1 MQPLAEPTRLLRPDQ
16 PLDGNTARS
25 ATAAAPVALGLP
37 SADGDYYV
45 RLQPLPDLDR
55 LEVRWREM
63 ERQADVSYFVSW
75 HWIGAWLALICPP
88 RLARLASV
96 YQNGRRVAM
105 GVFTVRRRW
114 FGLGPMHLR
123 LHEVG
128 DKALDN
134 LTIEYNGLLCERG
147 HEREAL
153 AAVIRYLTRAN
164 SRWLTFYLPGVDTD
178 SVPFDRIRSDTVD
191 TRIMK
196 RSTHYVD
203 LAALRDSGGDYL
215 STALSSGARA
225 AVRRTARKLES
236 QFGELSVIVADT
248 QEQKLA
254 FFHAMV
260 QLHQAHWSGEQDE
273 HGAFGDPRILHFHE
287 SLITDATTDE
297 GEGAQLVRLDAGGHV
312 VGYVYNLVWRGVV
325 YFYQAG
331 IDYPRFGDFGSPGLL
346 LLSRTIER
354 TLEDGHARFEL
365 MAGDSEYKRTLGVA
379 EGKMIWLSL
388 DRIGWTSRLRRAW
401 WSLTRRDG

>member
-1 MQPLAEPTRLLRPDQ
+1 MPPSTESGNLPSLTQPS
-16 PLDGNTARS
+16 DGDPPWS
-25 ATAAAPVALGLP
+25 GTAATPVTLGLS
-37 SADGDYYV
+37 SAGGDYYV
-45 RLQPLPDLDR
+45 RLERLPDLER
-55 LEVRWREM
+55 LELKWREL
-63 ERQADVSYFVSW
+63 ERWADVSYFVSW
-75 HWIGAWLALICPP
+75 HWIGAWLALICP
-88 RLARLASV
+88 RQIARLASV
-96 YQNGRRVAM
+96 YQNGRRVAF

-128 DKALDN
+128 DRVLDN

-153 AAVIRYLTRAN
+153 AAVTRYLTRAN
-164 SRWLTFYLPGVDTD
+164 SRWLTFYLPGIDAD
-178 SVPFDRIRSDTVD
+178 SMPFDRIRSDAVD
-191 TRIMK
+191 TRMMK

-203 LAALRDSGGDYL
+203 LAALRNSGGDYL
-215 STALSSGARA
+215 SAALSSNVRS

-236 QFGELSVIVADT
+236 QFGELSVTVADT

-273 HGAFGDPRILHFHE
+273 HGAFGDPRILRFHQ
-287 SLITDATTDE
+287 SLITDATLGR
-297 GEGAQLVRLDAGGHV
+297 GEGPQLVRLDAGGQA

-354 TLEDGHARFEL
+354 TLADGYARFEL
-365 MAGDSEYKRTLGVA
+365 MAGDADYKRKLSMA

-388 DRIGWTSRLRRAW
+388 DRIGWKSRLRRTW

>member
-1 MQPLAEPTRLLRPDQ
+1 MLPSIESRHSLTLALPPEGDTPWS
-16 PLDGNTARS
+16 GAV
-25 ATAAAPVALGLP
+25 ATPVTLGLS
-37 SADGDYYV
+37 SAGGDYYV
-45 RLQPLPDLDR
+45 RLERLPDLDR
-55 LEVRWREM
+55 LELKWREL

-75 HWIGAWLALICPP
+75 HWIGAWLALICP
-88 RLARLASV
+88 RQIARLATV
-96 YQNGRRVAM
+96 YQNGRRVAF

-128 DKALDN
+128 DRVLDN

-164 SRWLTFYLPGVDTD
+164 SRWLTFYLPGVDAD
-178 SVPFDRIRSDTVD
+178 SVPFDRIRSDAVD

-203 LAALRDSGGDYL
+203 LAALRESGSDYL
-215 STALSSGARA
+215 STVLSSNARS

-236 QFGELSVIVADT
+236 QFGELSVTVADT

-254 FFHAMV
+254 FFHEMV
-260 QLHQAHWSGEQDE
+260 RLHQAHWSGEQDE

-287 SLITDATTDE
+287 SLIADATIGE
-297 GEGAQLVRLDAGGHV
+297 GEGAQLVRLDAGGQV

-365 MAGDSEYKRTLGVA
+365 MAGDSEYKRKLGMA

-388 DRIGWTSRLRRAW
+388 DRIGWVSRLRRAW
-401 WSLTRRDG
+401 WSLARRDS